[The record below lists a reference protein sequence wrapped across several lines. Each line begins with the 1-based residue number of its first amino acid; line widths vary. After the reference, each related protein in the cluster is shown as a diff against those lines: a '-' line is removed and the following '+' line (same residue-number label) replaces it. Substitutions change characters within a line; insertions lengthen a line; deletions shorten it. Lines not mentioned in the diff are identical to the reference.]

1 MLTKIIDVIMKYS
14 NGNTAISKTVIN
26 LMSGMLGQ
34 ASAKISKN
42 IKINNDI
49 DQIFNFLNKY
59 GELEDGIMMNK
70 IEDTPYYMYGFN
82 KEVIL
87 NENNRAMYI
96 QVLDQS
102 NIKLY
107 DMAKAMGGNVVA
119 YKVDC
124 AVVVGG
130 NKEIK
135 CDTEWGGYTSC
146 DIPNI
151 TRKEKIDD
159 VDFIS
164 DRAWNDN
171 KYLKL
176 NDSDKWEDIYNL
188 LMKNKG
194 LLLQASAGNG
204 KTYTAKMI
212 ASKLGDRV
220 KIIAPT
226 NKAALNIGGSTIHR
240 FLEMNADGY
249 IKPNKIKF
257 INDKYDVVIIDE
269 ISMISKELWRRLCLL
284 KQELPHIIF
293 LLLGD
298 EKQIPPV
305 EEETIQDYFNHP
317 AVKYLCNYNKNILN
331 VRKRYDETLYN
342 LLEDVDNININDK
355 VAYPPLET
363 TRNICYFNKTR
374 IRVNKMWNDKLR
386 GADAVFIPKYNNEN
400 DDHAKQSQDMYIYN
414 GLPVIAMRTKF
425 DKEEG
430 LMFANSETFEV
441 CDVGDN
447 YISMYNER
455 PDENGAKELYVY
467 NCPIEDFNKYF
478 LMNYCSTTHKCQGE
492 TIVENFTIYDWNAM
506 DTKLRYTALSRGK
519 KVEQV
524 YFN

>member
-1 MLTKIIDVIMKYS
+1 
-14 NGNTAISKTVIN
+14 
-26 LMSGMLGQ
+26 
-34 ASAKISKN
+34 
-42 IKINNDI
+42 
-49 DQIFNFLNKY
+49 
-59 GELEDGIMMNK
+59 
-70 IEDTPYYMYGFN
+70 
-82 KEVIL
+82 
-87 NENNRAMYI
+87 
-96 QVLDQS
+96 
-102 NIKLY
+102 
-107 DMAKAMGGNVVA
+107 VA
-119 YKVDC
+119 E
-124 AVVVGG
+124 G
-130 NKEIK
+130 NKETK

-146 DIPNI
+146 GIPKLTN
-151 TRKEKIDD
+151 KEIIND
-159 VDFIS
+159 VDFIC
-164 DRAWNDN
+164 DEEWNDN
-171 KYLKL
+171 KHLKL
-176 NDSDKWEDIYNL
+176 NDSDKWEDIYKL
-188 LMKNKG
+188 LNDNKG

-212 ASKLGDRV
+212 ASKLGDQV

-240 FLEMNADGY
+240 FLEIDKQGY
-249 IKPNKIKF
+249 IKANKIKF
-257 INDKYDVVIIDE
+257 INQKYKYIIVDE
-269 ISMISKELWRRLCLL
+269 ISMIPKEIWKRLCLVK
-284 KQELPHIIF
+284 KQLPHIIF

-342 LLEDVDNININDK
+342 LLEEVDNINIYDK

-386 GADAVFIPKYNNEN
+386 DAGNLFIPKYNNEN
-400 DDHAKQSQDMYIYN
+400 DEHAKQSQDMYIYN

-430 LMFANSETFEV
+430 LLFANSETFEI
-441 CDVGDN
+441 CDIGED

-455 PDENGAKELYVY
+455 PDDNGNKELYVY

-519 KVEQV
+519 KVDQV
-524 YFN
+524 CFN